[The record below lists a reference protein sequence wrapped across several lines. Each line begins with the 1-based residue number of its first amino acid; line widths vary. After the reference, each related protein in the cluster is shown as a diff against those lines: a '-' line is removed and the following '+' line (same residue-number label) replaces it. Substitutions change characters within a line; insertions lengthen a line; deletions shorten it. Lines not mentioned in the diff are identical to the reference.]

1 MADTKLLFLSDHETS
16 VDLLYYEA
24 ISRTIVKFVRQSA
37 DQPLTIGVH
46 GDWGAGKSSILKMI
60 SSAFQNQDG
69 ILTIWF
75 NGWTFEGF
83 DDAKTVVI
91 ETLVTELKR
100 ARPTSTK
107 VADAAKKVLR
117 RIDWLKVAQKAGGL
131 AFTVTTGIPG
141 PDRSGVFPAP
151 LTPDIN
157 EKALEGEGLVAKT
170 AGGPAQGT
178 VTIADRDFGYAAL
191 RTANLAADTGVVVL
205 RTEF

>member
-60 SSAFQNQDG
+60 SGAFQNQDG

-131 AFTVTTGIPG
+131 AFTVTTGIPA
-141 PDRSGVFPAP
+141 PDLVSHFVNAVKSFAAKPADH
-151 LTPDIN
+151 LHADDA
-157 EKALEGEGLVAKT
+157 KKLLEGRIGLPQGDKRRERWRSRADPQISGRVSPVA
-170 AGGPAQGT
+170 
-178 VTIADRDFGYAAL
+178 R
-191 RTANLAADTGVVVL
+191 R
-205 RTEF
+205 R